1 LISPAIVTF
10 PASFSQR
17 PLDQAKLLPPV
28 SPLDGSMTAG
38 PNSAGG
44 QRAEAESLL
53 VCVDSL
59 SSSGTSPCLSFD
71 RSGRRL
77 FYPLRYPF
85 AHCGWSPR
93 VHGPYISVR
102 QGVSWRV
109 PVLCSSL
116 PFPIYRPGRL
126 CGDRLCGGHPLVTSC
141 FTPFTDIF
149 GTRDAVA
156 GPHGCVGPF
165 DGGRVVFA

>member
-1 LISPAIVTF
+1 MSHFHNHNYFPFHNFCMSIS
-10 PASFSQR
+10 
-17 PLDQAKLLPPV
+17 D
-28 SPLDGSMTAG
+28 
-38 PNSAGG
+38 
-44 QRAEAESLL
+44 E
-53 VCVDSL
+53 
-59 SSSGTSPCLSFD
+59 
-71 RSGRRL
+71 
-77 FYPLRYPF
+77 
-85 AHCGWSPR
+85 
-93 VHGPYISVR
+93 
-102 QGVSWRV
+102 
-109 PVLCSSL
+109 